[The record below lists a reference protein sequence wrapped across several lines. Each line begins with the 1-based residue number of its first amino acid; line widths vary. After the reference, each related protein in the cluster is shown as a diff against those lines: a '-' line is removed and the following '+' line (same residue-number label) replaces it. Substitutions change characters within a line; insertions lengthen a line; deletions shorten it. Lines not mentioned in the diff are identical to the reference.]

1 MPGLSQMA
9 GFVGNHECVAVINNY
24 VGKEEVYFYTR
35 KQPLE
40 TEPKLSLQLAKP
52 IHQLV
57 QTVTRIHE
65 IPLCDIRFSFQ
76 KIVLFVQFF
85 TNSAKIKYQQK
96 ISAE

>member
-57 QTVTRIHE
+57 QTVRIHE
-65 IPLCDIRFSFQ
+65 IPLCDTDFRFSF
-76 KIVLFVQFF
+76 VL
-85 TNSAKIKYQQK
+85 
-96 ISAE
+96 

>member
-1 MPGLSQMA
+1 MA

-57 QTVTRIHE
+57 QTVRISPNTVALFHRLSVFL
-65 IPLCDIRFSFQ
+65 PTT
-76 KIVLFVQFF
+76 VLFMHFYQFCK
-85 TNSAKIKYQQK
+85 NK
-96 ISAE
+96 ISAKNLC